1 MYSTYVKAVLK
12 IKITT
17 RVANR
22 ETRSVLII
30 LTILT
35 ELLRLARQFV
45 RSLRLLL
52 LLLHIAIEFSL
63 GGSSFYTSTEKTNKN
78 KYNIKKQSGKEADRQ
93 NTQHERKNVIFEC
106 VTSGYIPTAVSVP
119 SYYSNGNSTVL
130 LALKLIPLFQIY
142 FLYNNA
148 SSFANLQRNIDVS
161 TFCV

>member
-1 MYSTYVKAVLK
+1 LYSTYVKAVLK

-22 ETRSVLII
+22 ETRSVLSI

-45 RSLRLLL
+45 RSLRLLLLLL

-78 KYNIKKQSGKEADRQ
+78 KYNIKNKAEKKQTDRIHNMKERMSFLSALLPGIFHRQ
-93 NTQHERKNVIFEC
+93 CRFHLITPTVIVQYC
-106 VTSGYIPTAVSVP
+106 
-119 SYYSNGNSTVL
+119 L
-130 LALKLIPLFQIY
+130 H
-142 FLYNNA
+142 
-148 SSFANLQRNIDVS
+148 
-161 TFCV
+161 